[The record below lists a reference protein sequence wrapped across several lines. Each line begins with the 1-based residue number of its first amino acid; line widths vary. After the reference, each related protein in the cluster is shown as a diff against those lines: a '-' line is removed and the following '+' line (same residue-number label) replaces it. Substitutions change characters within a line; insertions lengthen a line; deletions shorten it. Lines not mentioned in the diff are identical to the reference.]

1 MGGVL
6 LIVMGV
12 EMKMQMHIKIEMQM
26 QMQMQIEIKI
36 KIKMADTPEQAHGGD
51 KSVSMYPPG
60 MQFDLV
66 DEERRGG
73 GREVGKGKGKG
84 SSTVAFRRAVMLKRD
99 ACGGERRVE

>member
-6 LIVMGV
+6 LIVMEI
-12 EMKMQMHIKIEMQM
+12 EMKMRMHIKIEMQM
-26 QMQMQIEIKI
+26 QMQMQIRIEMEM
-36 KIKMADTPEQAHGGD
+36 KMADTPEQAHGGD

-73 GREVGKGKGKG
+73 GREVGKGKG
-84 SSTVAFRRAVMLKRD
+84 SSTVAFRRVVMLKRD
-99 ACGGERRVE
+99 ACRGD